1 MDDSC
6 ATILNFDCSV
16 TVFAVFVSDD
26 VCADRYVNCQNG
38 GYRNPDDCR
47 SCRCPDGYAGLF
59 SDVRLI
65 YTGGQCHGIH
75 QVSSMRVQAAA
86 TMFLVCLC
94 MFNSLSLTLFSVI

>member
-6 ATILNFDCSV
+6 ASTLSFDYSG
-16 TVFAVFVSDD
+16 TVFAASVSDD

-59 SDVRLI
+59 CEHMAENVDRNSECRLCS
-65 YTGGQCHGIH
+65 GLLKRRKG
-75 QVSSMRVQAAA
+75 
-86 TMFLVCLC
+86 
-94 MFNSLSLTLFSVI
+94 